1 MAVAQVLISIGTII
15 ISFII
20 GCVFYF
26 VMSPVKKNLKK
37 EHIQK
42 IISLLI
48 DMVIFIW
55 ISKVIVNISQFI
67 RDPLAVL
74 AYPSDSSA
82 FYIAIGIML
91 VYLAYKQK
99 RSKLLIEPPIDSF
112 VPIFIVASF
121 VYEFIQIIWFGK
133 SWPYMALL
141 MILIML
147 YLLIDDKLPR
157 YIISGFA
164 VITWSLGQLL
174 LTFIL
179 PYMSVFNYIIDPW
192 FFIVIMIVTLLY
204 VILKR
209 KKVSF

>member
-82 FYIAIGIML
+82 FYLAIGIML

-157 YIISGFA
+157 YIISGLA

>member
-82 FYIAIGIML
+82 FYLAIGIML

-112 VPIFIVASF
+112 VPIFIVTSF

-157 YIISGFA
+157 YIISGLA